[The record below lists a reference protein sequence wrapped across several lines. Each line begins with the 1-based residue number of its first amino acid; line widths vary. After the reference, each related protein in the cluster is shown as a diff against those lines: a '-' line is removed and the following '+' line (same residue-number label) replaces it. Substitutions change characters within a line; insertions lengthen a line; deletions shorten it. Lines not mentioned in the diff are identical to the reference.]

1 MVNHMVLTLVVNS
14 FISFFAIVGNSVMI
28 IAFISRH
35 HLRTSANWLTVST
48 FVAGF
53 IAGLYYPLLGL
64 VDAYII
70 ENNPFCFIVM
80 SLGVISG
87 LLFTL
92 SVGAMTVERYISI
105 CYPLHAVRIITPR
118 RVIFVISALYI
129 YALIIIGLPAMTP
142 IGNRGDIS
150 GNPLGCRLATVYN
163 VRYGHFVLIQ
173 YLAPIP
179 IMLITY
185 CRIFFVLRRHI
196 RAIADLPKNP
206 CSSETVGPAD
216 AASTGTATV
225 VADVTRERRLWKREL
240 RSVTLLCT
248 LVTTYMLSWLP
259 FVVFL
264 QTAFYN
270 RGSPIGYSLV
280 HSVVFLGAVINP
292 FLYGFGNRA
301 FRKVVLSIFCRRESQ
316 RQETF

>member
-1 MVNHMVLTLVVNS
+1 MVNHMVLTLTVNS

-28 IAFISRH
+28 FAFISRH

-53 IAGLYYPLLGL
+53 ISGLYYPLLGL
-64 VDAYII
+64 MDAYII
-70 ENNPFCFIVM
+70 ENNPLCFIVV

-105 CYPLHAVRIITPR
+105 CYPLHAARLITPR

-129 YALIIIGLPAMTP
+129 YALIIIALPAMTP
-142 IGNRGDIS
+142 IGNLGDIS
-150 GNPLGCRLATVYN
+150 DNPLGCRLATVYN
-163 VRYGHFVLIQ
+163 FRYGHFVLIQ
-173 YLAPIP
+173 FLAPIP

-196 RAIADLPKNP
+196 RAIADLPKNL
-206 CSSETVGPAD
+206 CSRETVGPAA

-225 VADVTRERRLWKREL
+225 VADATRERRRWKREL

-264 QTAFYN
+264 QTAYHN

-280 HSVVFLGAVINP
+280 HSVVFLGAGINP

-316 RQETF
+316 RQETV